1 MRYLVRRTSP
11 MREIDAWQK
20 AVDRFFNDDVFRA
33 RQALPARW
41 NSEWNALALD
51 IAESEDSLTV
61 EASLPG
67 INPDDVEISVHD
79 GVLTIKAEVEHEE
92 EQEEEGKY
100 YLRERRSGSF
110 HRAVRLPLEVNAEAA
125 EATFNNGLLTLTLP
139 KVEEAKPKKITVKT
153 A

>member
-1 MRYLVRRTSP
+1 MRYLVRRSVP
-11 MREIDAWQK
+11 SREIDTWQK
-20 AVDRFFNDDVFRA
+20 AFDRFFNDDFFRI
-33 RQALPARW
+33 RQAVPANW

-51 IAESEDSLTV
+51 IAETEDSLTV

-92 EQEEEGKY
+92 EQEAEGKY

-110 HRAVRLPLEVNAEAA
+110 HRALRLPLEVNADAA
-125 EATFNNGLLTLTLP
+125 EATFNNGVLTLTLP
-139 KVEEAKPKKITVKT
+139 KVEEAKPKKIAVK
-153 A
+153 AA